1 MGEKKPL
8 SLGGNS
14 GYKKVTLKL
23 GGAHSKN
30 LKKPMNC
37 VIIDLNLKRIN
48 IFPQPVPFNWWK
60 AL

>member
-8 SLGGNS
+8 SLGGHS

-30 LKKPMNC
+30 LKKPMSYR
-37 VIIDLNLKRIN
+37 IIDLDLVKG
-48 IFPQPVPFNWWK
+48 FVFLYPVPFNRWK

>member
-30 LKKPMNC
+30 LKKPMSYG
-37 VIIDLNLKRIN
+37 IIDLDLVKGLS
-48 IFPQPVPFNWWK
+48 FSV
-60 AL
+60 ASTV

>member
-30 LKKPMNC
+30 LKKPMNYG
-37 VIIDLNLKRIN
+37 IIDFNLKRLN
-48 IFPQPVPFNWWK
+48 VFPQPVPFNWWK